1 MRRRTA
7 KSLSYL
13 IPAPIKKF
21 QVSTG
26 SEEDEVLPFSFL
38 GPHKDSRATWSSDSK
53 LNLMEAEQAPW
64 SPKRS
69 RMKSLPLAQASS
81 SPGLGTRVKSCWA

>member
-21 QVSTG
+21 LVSTG
-26 SEEDEVLPFSFL
+26 SEEDEVLPIFSFL
-38 GPHKDSRATWSSDSK
+38 GPHKDSRATWSSDFKSSFK
-53 LNLMEAEQAPW
+53 EAEQDP
-64 SPKRS
+64 
-69 RMKSLPLAQASS
+69 
-81 SPGLGTRVKSCWA
+81 